1 MRTRKPPMR
10 LCLGCG
16 QQRQKRELVR
26 VVRTPAGEVRV
37 DPTGKLSGRGAYICP
52 DPECLRL
59 AIKNQRLSRALEAEL
74 PPDIVATLAARL
86 EVGP

>member
-16 QQRQKRELVR
+16 QQREKRELVR
-26 VVRTPAGEVRV
+26 LVRTPDGGVLV

-52 DPECLRL
+52 DPDCLRR
-59 AIKNQRLSRALEAEL
+59 AIKNQRLSRALETEL
-74 PPDIVATLAARL
+74 PPDVVTTLSARL
-86 EVGP
+86 EAAP

>member
-16 QQRQKRELVR
+16 QQREKRELVR
-26 VVRTPAGEVRV
+26 LVRTPDGGVLV

-52 DPECLRL
+52 DPDCLRR
-59 AIKNQRLSRALEAEL
+59 AIKNQRLSRALETEL
-74 PPDIVATLAARL
+74 SPDVVTTLSARL
-86 EVGP
+86 EAAP

>member
-1 MRTRKPPMR
+1 MRIRKPPMR

-26 VVRTPAGEVRV
+26 VVRTPEGEVRV
-37 DPTGKLSGRGAYICP
+37 DPGGKLSGRGAYICP
-52 DPECLRL
+52 DSDCLQR
-59 AIKNQRLSRALEAEL
+59 AIKNQRLSRALEADL

-86 EVGP
+86 QETP

>member
-1 MRTRKPPMR
+1 MPVRKPPMR

-26 VVRTPAGEVRV
+26 VVRTPQGEVRI

-52 DPECLRL
+52 DGDCLQR
-59 AIKNQRLSRALEAEL
+59 AIKNQRLSRALEVDL
-74 PPDIVATLAARL
+74 PPDVVATLSARL
-86 EVGP
+86 EAAP